1 MRVSQWN
8 NRARRVGATTL
19 LCLGIAACQPGGMPT
34 NDTAQVPAN
43 AQVLGEEVAPDRD
56 QVDRNTGETTKSIIR
71 PDIVPTPTPT
81 PPAKPVELTIPFP
94 AKGFEADPANMA
106 LLDDL
111 MANPVLRLGGPIPLW
126 GHSDSSGSDAAN
138 LIASRRRAEAI
149 RAYLLKRGI
158 AAERISVVALGEA
171 RPVAP
176 NRNLDGS
183 DDPEG
188 RAKNRRVEIEVG
200 LPNAGASTDQPR
212 DATPSR

>member
-111 MANPVLRLGGPIPLW
+111 MANPVLRLGGPITLW
-126 GHSDSSGSDAAN
+126 GHSDSGGSDAAN

-188 RAKNRRVEIEVG
+188 RAKNRRVEIEVA
-200 LPNAGASTDQPR
+200 LPNAVASTDQPR